1 MQFPKG
7 DLAFRGQSYNRASRG
22 KYQNPEGRGGGTNI
36 EGERKTI
43 SNVWKLGYT
52 PIKVQSL
59 KPLLENYPNN
69 EVAIELLQGFQFGFR
84 LGYKGPRLGGD
95 SKKLISVLQ
104 FSDAG
109 KEKIISEVKL
119 GRIAGNFL
127 NKPIS
132 NLRISPI
139 GIVPK
144 SGGSW
149 RLITQLFYPE
159 NNSVNHFID
168 PYDCSVAYTS
178 LDQVLQEVARLGRG
192 TVLAKMDI
200 KSAFRLMITN
210 PGDFDLLVFK
220 FEGNYYIDKCLPM
233 GCAISCNLFEKF
245 STFLHWEL
253 QRQVGVGTVF
263 HYLDDFLFLG
273 SAGSDECA
281 CLMQGFKNL
290 CNAIGVPIA
299 QEKIVGPSTKVIF
312 FGLEIDKIEMV
323 VRILQEKVQQL
334 AALLSA
340 ALIKKSLQLQ
350 EIQSLVGS
358 LNFFQQRGFKCK
370 SI

>member
-7 DLAFRGQSYNRASRG
+7 DLAFRGQGYNRASRG
-22 KYQNPEGRGGGTNI
+22 QYQNPGGRGGGVTNI
-36 EGERKTI
+36 EGERETI

-95 SKKLISVLQ
+95 SKNLKSVLQ
-104 FSDAG
+104 FPDAA

-119 GRIAGNFL
+119 GRIAGPFL

-149 RLITQLFYPE
+149 RLITHLSYPE

-192 TVLAKMDI
+192 THLAKMDI
-200 KSAFRLMITN
+200 KSAFRLMIIN
-210 PGDFDLLVFK
+210 PGDFDLLGFK
-220 FEGNYYIDKCLPM
+220 FQGNYYIDKCLPM

-273 SAGSDECA
+273 FAGSDECA

-299 QEKIVGPSTKVIF
+299 QEKTVGPSTKVIF
-312 FGLEIDKIEMV
+312 LGLEIDTI
-323 VRILQEKVQQL
+323 
-334 AALLSA
+334 
-340 ALIKKSLQLQ
+340 
-350 EIQSLVGS
+350 
-358 LNFFQQRGFKCK
+358 
-370 SI
+370 